1 MKKKYQQN
9 LDKGRF
15 KFSPAYKSLQNGQ
28 DDEGE
33 GRNHTWDD
41 NRAGVSR
48 SQISKETGG
57 PVQLLWANMWRHE
70 TAKAKT
76 ANSLQPEGQDTQ
88 QIYCTEILQRDFSTI
103 LFRSE
108 KNKWTFFERCSLRS
122 LGKNRL
128 QPVTLAMEGTTI
140 DMFCCI
146 SIRMRKWW
154 RVMEETK
161 NYEGWRRTRRNESWI
176 QHLLTYSSALRM
188 RSERC

>member
-1 MKKKYQQN
+1 MLTFTDKPMEKKYQQN

-15 KFSPAYKSLQNGQ
+15 KFSPAYKSLHNGQ

-108 KNKWTFFERCSLRS
+108 EKQVNFFWEMLTQVFR
-122 LGKNRL
+122 KK
-128 QPVTLAMEGTTI
+128 QTTASNSGNGR
-140 DMFCCI
+140 DNH
-146 SIRMRKWW
+146 RH
-154 RVMEETK
+154 V
-161 NYEGWRRTRRNESWI
+161 
-176 QHLLTYSSALRM
+176 LLHFN
-188 RSERC
+188 